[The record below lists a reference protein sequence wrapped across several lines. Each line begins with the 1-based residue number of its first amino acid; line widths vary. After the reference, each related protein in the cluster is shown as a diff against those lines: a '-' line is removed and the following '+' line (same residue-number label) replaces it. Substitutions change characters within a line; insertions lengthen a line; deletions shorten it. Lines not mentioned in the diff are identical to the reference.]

1 MTSEQVPP
9 FGLVQ
14 LNRVN
19 RRLSGSGEGADTLGW
34 IQLSA
39 DRPVAGFVSQINNQ
53 SSDPGFARSDV
64 LSSSKLLIPSATN
77 VNQFRSTITIVNAG
91 NGEEARVRVRV
102 RNRQGQTIGE
112 SQNLTLPSNG
122 IFHLDD
128 LLGSL
133 EVPSNFGPVE
143 IESLNGV
150 PLLAVSRVY
159 SIHDDTGGFFLAQP
173 F

>member
-102 RNRQGQTIGE
+102 RNPPRGK
-112 SQNLTLPSNG
+112 
-122 IFHLDD
+122 
-128 LLGSL
+128 
-133 EVPSNFGPVE
+133 
-143 IESLNGV
+143 
-150 PLLAVSRVY
+150 PLVRAR
-159 SIHDDTGGFFLAQP
+159 A
-173 F
+173 